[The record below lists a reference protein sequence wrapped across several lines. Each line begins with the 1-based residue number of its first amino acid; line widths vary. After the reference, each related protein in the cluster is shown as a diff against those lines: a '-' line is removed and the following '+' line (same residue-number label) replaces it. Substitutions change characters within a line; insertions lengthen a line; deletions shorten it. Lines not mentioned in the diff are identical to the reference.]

1 MFANQ
6 MKTVFSRVFANKMRT
21 ESGQDID
28 AIFGQKSIQDRIV
41 TSVNIIGTT
50 NTLLDVIGKKAAQ
63 IYKQGVK

>member
-1 MFANQ
+1 